1 MTIRHIESK
10 IKWDNFINAV
20 SPHTFL
26 QSWQWGEF
34 NERMGNKIWHL
45 GIFENDV
52 LLGVA
57 FILKIEARRGS
68 FLFCPHGPV
77 TLNLEFRISNLEIFE
92 SFFKYLIALGKQEK
106 VSFVRISSLLSASN
120 DINSLFKNFGFRDAP
135 VHMMHP
141 ERAWILDITPP
152 EEIILKNMRKQTRH
166 CIRNAKA
173 MGVEISTSS
182 DPAYIGKFY
191 ALYKTTVSKQGFT
204 PFSLGYLEEEFKT
217 FTKDNLALLFFGKYH
232 NQVISSAMIIFSA
245 GCAFY
250 HHGASDP
257 GFSKIPAS
265 HFLQWEVIRESKRRG
280 LGYYNFWGI
289 APENIVNH
297 PWAGLT
303 FFKRG
308 FGGFSEDYL
317 HAQDLVLNYR
327 YWINFWVEKIRRLKR
342 NY

>member
-1 MTIRHIESK
+1 MIIRHIEPK
-10 IKWDNFINAV
+10 TEWDNFINIV

-45 GIFENDV
+45 GIFEDNT
-52 LLGVA
+52 LEGIAL
-57 FILKIEARRGS
+57 ILKIEARRGS
-68 FLFCPHGPV
+68 FLFCPHGP
-77 TLNLEFRISNLEIFE
+77 LIQFSISNLQFPIILEKLVI
-92 SFFKYLIALGKQEK
+92 YLKKIAEQEK
-106 VSFVRISSLLSASN
+106 VSFIRISPIFPATA
-120 DINSLFKNFGFRDAP
+120 KNTQIFRNLKFRAAP

-141 ERAWILDITPP
+141 EHAWILDITPP

-166 CIRNAKA
+166 CIRNAKDI
-173 MGVEISTSS
+173 GVEISTSS
-182 DPAYIGKFY
+182 DPEDVAKFY

-204 PFSLGYLEEEFKT
+204 PFSFRYLEEEFKT
-217 FTKDNLALLFFGKYH
+217 FSKDNLALLFFGKYH

-250 HHGASDP
+250 HHGASDSK
-257 GFSKIPAS
+257 FSKIPAS
-265 HFLQWEVIRESKRRG
+265 HMLQWEVIREAKKRG
-280 LGYYNFWGI
+280 LHYYNFWGI

-297 PWAGLT
+297 PWVGLT
-303 FFKRG
+303 LFKRG

-317 HAQDLVLNYR
+317 HAQDLILNYH
-327 YWINFWVEKIRRLKR
+327 YWINFVVEKIRRLKR